1 MSNRIQ
7 TISIITL
14 VFALLFCDSA
24 LAQAQVIYRKL
35 AFKDEFN
42 KAANVTID
50 NDKWTTEIGGG
61 GWGNQE
67 RQYYTN
73 SIENASHDG
82 QGSLVIKAIKLTPPL
97 NLTCWYGPCHYTS
110 ARLITKGKFDR
121 KYGRFEAR
129 IKIPAGRGLWPA
141 FWMLGKNIDKVGWP
155 QCGEIDILEN
165 IGREPSTVH
174 GTIHGPGYSGANG
187 IGAAYN
193 LTNNQTFAAEFHVYT
208 VEWSENKISWFVDG
222 NLYQTIVPK
231 NLPPNSQWVFEQP
244 FFMILNLAIGGPW
257 GGDPDNTT
265 VFPGVMLVDYVR
277 VYKR

>member
-1 MSNRIQ
+1 MIGRIQ
-7 TISIITL
+7 TISIVIL
-14 VFALLFCDSA
+14 AFALLFCDSA
-24 LAQAQVIYRKL
+24 LAQAQVVYRKL

-42 KAANVTID
+42 KTANAPVDTE
-50 NDKWTTEIGGG
+50 KWTTEIGGG

-97 NLTCWYGPCHYTS
+97 TLSCWYGPCQYTS
-110 ARLITKGKFDR
+110 ARLITKQKFDR

-141 FWMLGKNIDKVGWP
+141 FWMLGKNIDKFGWP

-193 LTNNQTFAAEFHVYT
+193 LANNQTFAADFHVYAI
-208 VEWSENKISWFVDG
+208 EWSENKISWFVDG
-222 NLYQTIVPK
+222 NLYQTIVPT
-231 NLPPNSQWVFEQP
+231 NLPQNSQWVFEQP

-265 VFPGVMLVDYVR
+265 VFPGVMVIDYVR